1 MGMWLP
7 LAISQGLVPGHKNE
21 YHFGFNPDVG
31 MAEETIWDLGG
42 IYTYPP
48 DAGVEMAISSSSAN
62 DTSAGTGA
70 RTVDIIGLDQ
80 NFDDFTATMT
90 LNGQTAVAIPGLC
103 SRMFRAFVRST
114 GTSEANEGTI
124 FIADASAV
132 LTAGVPPQDETFTSI
147 GIGENQTLEAFYT
160 IPNGHTGHLYFVQ
173 ASSFGNPTSSVTV
186 RFCFR
191 NLGQD
196 LRVQDKFTVTQ
207 GQVVLPHPTPLFLPA
222 MTDIECRAVA
232 TAATVECAASFGLVV
247 IRDGL
252 KQSYLI

>member
-1 MGMWLP
+1 MWLP

-21 YHFGFNPDVG
+21 YHFGFNPSVG
-31 MAEETIWDLGG
+31 VNEETVWDLGG

-48 DAGVEMAISSSSAN
+48 NAGIEMALSSSSA
-62 DTSAGTGA
+62 DDASAGTGA
-70 RTVDIIGLDQ
+70 QSVEIIGLDE
-80 NFDDFTATMT
+80 NFDEFNTIVET
-90 LNGQTAVAIPGLC
+90 NGQTAVAIPGLC
-103 SRMFRAFVRST
+103 SRIFRAIVRTT
-114 GTSEANEGTI
+114 GTGTNNAGTL
-124 FIADASAV
+124 FVADAASS

-147 GIGENQTLEAFYT
+147 GVGENQTLEAFYT
-160 IPNGHTGHLYFVQ
+160 VPKGHTGHLYFVQ

-191 NLGQD
+191 NLGQE

-207 GQVVLPHPTPLFLPA
+207 GQVILPHDTPLFLPE
-222 MTDIECRAVA
+222 MTDIECRAVSS
-232 TAATVECAASFGLVV
+232 AAGVECAASFGLVV